1 MSAVRILF
9 FTRYD
14 TAATSFAQQVGRLM
28 ATTFRTFVLRAFRY
42 AFHALVGLFVER
54 KAVWLAVRAVLGEFL
69 DEEYSDDLFFNKYI
83 AMLCTGHDCTIDER
97 GDLQLLASPAPTDNE
112 GKIVSASGR
121 DTITAL
127 KKVNMLLLI
136 YRVSSFYLS
145 QKPFAVT
152 RRLFD
157 SRLQSMQDVWSFSAI
172 PIQARTAEKVKTLK
186 LLLTCR
192 FETVKV
198 LFVFFFPQSS
208 Q

>member
-1 MSAVRILF
+1 MRVCGANSF

-42 AFHALVGLFVER
+42 AFHALVDLFVER

-136 YRVSSFYLS
+136 YRVSSFYFSLRRSRSLS
-145 QKPFAVT
+145 HAAFSIHVCNQCKMSGHFPPF
-152 RRLFD
+152 
-157 SRLQSMQDVWSFSAI
+157 QSTHAL
-172 PIQARTAEKVKTLK
+172 LK
-186 LLLTCR
+186 R
-192 FETVKV
+192 
-198 LFVFFFPQSS
+198 
-208 Q
+208 